1 MDIRHLHHWKVL
13 TLSCID
19 GRFIKRIDDW
29 IAKKQPVFDYRS
41 EVGASKAIID
51 SESDRKRFFKV
62 VATSIKLHGIKE
74 IWLFDHIDCGAYGG
88 SKSFNN
94 AKEEKEFHSKRLSK
108 ATEIITE
115 KFPKISVKK
124 FYVNWDNIEE
134 V

>member
-1 MDIRHLHHWKVL
+1 MHNWKVL

-29 IAKKQPVFDYRS
+29 IAKRQPVFDYRS
-41 EVGASKAIID
+41 EIGASKAIID

-88 SKSFNN
+88 SKSFESDE
-94 AKEEKEFHSKRLSK
+94 KEQEFHSKRLNK
-108 ATEIITE
+108 AVEIILG
-115 KFPKISVKK
+115 KFPNILVKK
-124 FYVNWDNIEE
+124 FYVDWDNIKEL
-134 V
+134 